1 MAGSCSTIDLA
12 SWDSMREAVARDPSV
27 GQGSFTSVTE
37 WQDGALARTTARTFV
52 IETDEP
58 TMVGGS
64 DKGIDPLE
72 LILAA
77 IGSCITIGWATRAAQ
92 RGIEF
97 DHLTVTVEGDFDLR
111 GFLGVDGD
119 VNPGFSQ
126 IRFDVSVSSNAD
138 TETLAEIH
146 GASIA
151 GSPVVDTVMRGTPV
165 VGSFS
170 RTG

>member
-77 IGSCITIGWATRAAQ
+77 IGSCITIGWATRAA
-92 RGIEF
+92 
-97 DHLTVTVEGDFDLR
+97 
-111 GFLGVDGD
+111 
-119 VNPGFSQ
+119 
-126 IRFDVSVSSNAD
+126 
-138 TETLAEIH
+138 
-146 GASIA
+146 
-151 GSPVVDTVMRGTPV
+151 
-165 VGSFS
+165 
-170 RTG
+170 